1 MGPYSWTV
9 HVQSACRINGS
20 CCRNFYLWQCWSLH
34 GKEVPMEELYDIH
47 QNLKTRVGS
56 WVMARK
62 DFSDLKV
69 NDSINNFDA

>member
-1 MGPYSWTV
+1 
-9 HVQSACRINGS
+9 
-20 CCRNFYLWQCWSLH
+20 
-34 GKEVPMEELYDIH
+34 MEELYDIH